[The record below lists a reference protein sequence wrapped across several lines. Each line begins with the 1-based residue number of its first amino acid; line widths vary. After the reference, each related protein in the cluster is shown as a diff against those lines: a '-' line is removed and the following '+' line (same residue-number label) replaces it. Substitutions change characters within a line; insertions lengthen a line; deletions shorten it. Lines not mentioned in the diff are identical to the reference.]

1 MPLIKL
7 KVTSGYYLN
16 MGLIQFIEK
25 ETTKPYKQILVIVI
39 IAGVANS
46 LLLGII
52 NHATQAVADNE
63 DLSQYFLLYMATF
76 ALFLYGQWFAFERA
90 IITIEDAIYNVRIR
104 LTRKI
109 KQVELPFI
117 EEKGSNNLYARFTKS
132 DAVISQSIPQI
143 TGAMQMS
150 ILLIFSFLYLA
161 YISPLSFLISMI
173 SVITAAFVFLSK
185 TKHIKTLLQEVQR
198 KEVNYFKSIS
208 HLINGFKEI
217 KINQQKG
224 DDILQNIASQSAK
237 IEEIKIEVGKQ
248 ESRLWGHGRILV
260 YTLLPILVFVVP
272 SYSEIHSDNIYKIS
286 STILFI
292 TGPIA
297 ILINTLPVLN
307 RVHLSIDELIQL
319 EDEMDKATASV
330 DKEGARNTFII
341 TDFDKINLSHVSFS
355 YPNDGSDFLAGP
367 LDEYIAKGELLFII
381 GGNGSGKSTFIKLF
395 TGLYYPDKGNIYID
409 SIRIDK
415 TKYSTYRNLFSVIYT
430 DFHLFDKF
438 YGVKDIDA
446 KKVNYWLRKMKI
458 QDKVEYRDGGFT
470 QTSLSTG
477 QRKRLAFI
485 AAMLEDKP
493 ILVMDEF
500 AADQDPQFR
509 KYFYENILPELKN
522 MGKTVVAV
530 THDDHYFHIADRLL
544 KMEEGGIVEFQQ
556 Y

>member
-1 MPLIKL
+1 
-7 KVTSGYYLN
+7 

-117 EEKGSNNLYARFTKS
+117 EEKGSNSLYARFTKS
-132 DAVISQSIPQI
+132 DTVISQSIPQI

-272 SYSEIHSDNIYKIS
+272 GYSEIHSDNIYKIS

-319 EDEMDKATASV
+319 EDEMDKATANV

-341 TDFDKINLSHVSFS
+341 TDFHKINLSHVSFS
-355 YPNDGSDFLAGP
+355 YPNDGSEFLAGP
-367 LDEYIAKGELLFII
+367 FDEYIAKGELLFII

-415 TKYSTYRNLFSVIYT
+415 TKYSAYRNLFSVIHT

-438 YGVKDIDA
+438 YGVQDIDA
-446 KKVNYWLRKMKI
+446 KKVNYWLRKMKM
-458 QDKVEYRDGGFT
+458 QDKVEYCDGGFT

-509 KYFYENILPELKN
+509 KYFYENILPELKT
-522 MGKTVVAV
+522 MGKTVIAV

-544 KMEEGGIVEFQQ
+544 KMDEGRIIEFQ
-556 Y
+556 

>member
-1 MPLIKL
+1 
-7 KVTSGYYLN
+7 

-46 LLLGII
+46 LLLSII

-132 DAVISQSIPQI
+132 DTVISQSIPQI

-208 HLINGFKEI
+208 HLVNGFKEI

-319 EDEMDKATASV
+319 EDEMDKATVNV
-330 DKEGARNTFII
+330 DKEGTRNTFII
-341 TDFDKINLSHVSFS
+341 TDFHKINLSHVSFS
-355 YPNDGSDFLAGP
+355 YPNDGSEFLAGP
-367 LDEYIAKGELLFII
+367 FDEYIAKGELLFII

-415 TKYSTYRNLFSVIYT
+415 TKYSVYRNLFSVIYT

-438 YGVKDIDA
+438 YGVKDIDT

-493 ILVMDEF
+493 ILVIDEF

-509 KYFYENILPELKN
+509 KYFYENILPELKT
-522 MGKTVVAV
+522 MGKTVIAV

-544 KMEEGGIVEFQQ
+544 KMDEGRLIEFQ
-556 Y
+556 